1 MSFSMNSKNSSA
13 NFISGIELPH
23 NLDAEQ
29 AVLGGLIYNNLF
41 YEKVPFLSRDHFFNP
56 VHQEIFAAIVNM
68 IQKGQLV
75 TPITIAPIFK
85 DHPAIIEAG
94 AQKYWV
100 NLVSAIGSI
109 ANIEANANHIYE
121 LALRRAIILISQ
133 EAIIKANKFE
143 SDKDAQDL
151 VEETEVALFNVS
163 TTRNAERKVKTF
175 HASLQEAV
183 FEAKKAS
190 ENSSLVGV
198 TTGLDHVDQH
208 LGGFH
213 PSDLIILAGR
223 PSMGK
228 TALATTFA
236 FNAARAFNKNPTNGA
251 RVAFFSLEMSA
262 QQLAMRILGQ
272 ESGISSDR
280 IRRGSISHKE
290 FLSLEKKAQELF
302 EVPLFIDDTPGL
314 TMASLRTRARRL
326 HRQEKIGMIVIDY
339 LQLLSS
345 GSRHGYENRVQE
357 LTEITRGLKALAKE
371 LNLPIIALSQLS
383 RAVEQREDKQPQ
395 LADLRESGSIE
406 QDADVVSFIYRES
419 YYESRKKPNAGSEK
433 MQEWQS
439 KMSRIY
445 NLADLIIAKQRHG
458 PIGTIHLHFDE
469 KVTKFSNLAQT

>member
-1 MSFSMNSKNSSA
+1 MRESDTTIFNDR
-13 NFISGIELPH
+13 LPY
-23 NLDAEQ
+23 NLEAEQ
-29 AVLGGLIYNNLF
+29 AVLGALLYNNLL
-41 YEKVPFLSRDHFFNP
+41 YEKTSFLEKDHFFNP
-56 VHQEIFAAIVNM
+56 VHREIFNAIVHM

-94 AQKYWV
+94 GQKYWV
-100 NLVSAIGSI
+100 NLVSGIGPL
-109 ANIEANANHIYE
+109 ANIESNSEYVYD
-121 LALRRAIILISQ
+121 LFLRRSLITLADNAIMR
-133 EAIIKANKFE
+133 ANKFE
-143 SDKDAQDL
+143 ADRNGQDL
-151 VEETEVALFNVS
+151 IEEIEVSLFNIGSVK
-163 TTRNAERKVKTF
+163 NVERKVKTF
-175 HASLQEAV
+175 QVSLKEAV
-183 FEAKKAS
+183 TQAKKAS
-190 ENSSLVGV
+190 EQSSLVGV
-198 TTGLDHVDQH
+198 TSGLDHVDQH

-236 FNAARAFNKNPTNGA
+236 FNAARSFLKDNKSGA

-272 ESGISSDR
+272 ETGISSDR
-280 IRRGSISHKE
+280 IRRGAISHKE
-290 FLSLEKKAQELF
+290 FLQLDAKAKELF
-302 EVPLFIDDTPGL
+302 EVPLFIDDTPAL

-326 HRQEKIGMIVIDY
+326 QRQEKINFIIIDY

-345 GSRHGYENRVQE
+345 GYRNGYENRVQE

-371 LNLPIIALSQLS
+371 LDLPIIALSQLS

-406 QDADVVSFIYRES
+406 QDADVVMFVYRES
-419 YYESRKKPNAGSEK
+419 YYESRKKPPSGSDK
-433 MQEWQS
+433 MQEWQA

-445 NLADLIIAKQRHG
+445 NIADLIISKQRHG
-458 PIGTIHLHFDE
+458 PIGTIHLHFE
-469 KVTKFSNLAQT
+469 ENITKFSNLSQ